1 MRILMVNYEFPP
13 VGGGGATANYYLA
26 REMVR
31 AGHEVTVVTSY
42 FQGLALEETVA
53 GIRVLRV
60 KLRRQ
65 RRDFTRFHEMLQYV
79 LFALPKL
86 RRLCRH
92 EHFDVVHTFFA
103 VPSGPAGYVA
113 SRAARAP
120 HIIRLGGGDLPGH
133 DPGRFGALHAVLK
146 PVVRWLLRRADARV
160 VNSQGLRE
168 KAERLYP
175 GLVFDV
181 VPNGIDLEEFTPVE
195 APREGP
201 PVVLFVSRLIARK
214 GLQYL
219 LPALARLRDE
229 GVAFRL
235 LVAGDGP
242 LRPEL
247 EQQVRELGL
256 AAQVEFLGLVER
268 EHLPAVYARG
278 DVFVLP
284 SVSEGMPNVV
294 LEAIACGLPV
304 VGTDVPGLAEL
315 VQEGVN
321 GYIVPPGVVEALVE
335 PLRRLLT
342 DTALRQAQS
351 VASRAHAQRCGWA
364 AMAAQYL
371 ALYERA
377 RGSQAGGSL

>member
-42 FQGLALEETVA
+42 FKGLPLEETVA

-60 KLRRQ
+60 KLRRK
-65 RRDFTRFHEMLQYV
+65 RRDFTKFHEMLQYV
-79 LFALPKL
+79 VFAVPKL
-86 RRLCRH
+86 RRLCRR

-113 SRAARAP
+113 CRTARAP
-120 HIIRLGGGDLPGH
+120 HVIRLGGGDLPGH
-133 DPGRFGALHAVLK
+133 DPGRFGALHTALK

-168 KAERLYP
+168 KAESIYP
-175 GLVFDV
+175 GLAFDV
-181 VPNGIDLEEFTPVE
+181 VQNGIDLEEFVPAAE
-195 APREGP
+195 AHGGP
-201 PVVLFVSRLIARK
+201 PVVLFVSRLIERK

-229 GVAFRL
+229 GVSFRL

-242 LRPEL
+242 LRGEL
-247 EQQVRELGL
+247 EQQTRDLGL
-256 AAQVEFLGLVER
+256 AEQVEFLGLIER
-268 EHLPAVYARG
+268 ANLPAVYARG
-278 DVFVLP
+278 DLFVLP

-294 LEAIACGLPV
+294 LEAIACGLPI
-304 VGTDVPGLAEL
+304 VGTDVPGMAEL
-315 VQEGVN
+315 VNEGMN
-321 GYIVPPGVVEALVE
+321 GHIVPPADIDALVG

-342 DTALRQAQS
+342 DADLRAAQS
-351 VASRAHAQRCGWA
+351 KASREHAQGCGWA
-364 AMAAQYL
+364 AMAAKYL
-371 ALYERA
+371 ALYEASVSRRA
-377 RGSQAGGSL
+377 GERA